1 VRHEPR
7 LDLNEGP
14 KLGMPERA
22 LNGDLWVE
30 MANSRCGRPVAFS
43 PAIGGVSD
51 EIRPTGSRSSIFEN
65 TRLTSRGCSLRYV
78 EPQRTASP
86 ATASVA
92 KNQMLQIFRKGGYA
106 SVGIFVGSLTL

>member
-43 PAIGGVSD
+43 PAISGVSD
-51 EIRPTGSRSSIFEN
+51 EIRPTGSRSSIFED

-86 ATASVA
+86 ATAAVA
-92 KNQMLQIFRKGGYA
+92 KNQMLQAFSEERVMRV
-106 SVGIFVGSLTL
+106 SVFLSAL